1 MCITEKINRGFLP
14 PAVFFAI
21 TVFYLLSAL
30 LTNSSDVA
38 SSLLSHSQA
47 CNPFKKV
54 STFGITLINL
64 FLNVTSGYWMAS
76 RIRNEK
82 VDEPDVESVQTDKKE
97 EGAVSIPDEG
107 EISCRG

>member
-1 MCITEKINRGFLP
+1 M
-14 PAVFFAI
+14 
-21 TVFYLLSAL
+21 FYLLSAL

-47 CNPFKKV
+47 CNPFKNV

-64 FLNVTSGYWMAS
+64 FLNVTSGYWMAY

>member
-38 SSLLSHSQA
+38 SPPLSHSQA
-47 CNPFKKV
+47 CNPFKNV

-64 FLNVTSGYWMAS
+64 FLNVTSGYWMAY
-76 RIRNEK
+76 RIHPQR
-82 VDEPDVESVQTDKKE
+82 
-97 EGAVSIPDEG
+97 EGGRARRGERADRQEG
-107 EISCRG
+107 GGRRQHSGRG

>member
-1 MCITEKINRGFLP
+1 
-14 PAVFFAI
+14 
-21 TVFYLLSAL
+21 
-30 LTNSSDVA
+30 
-38 SSLLSHSQA
+38 
-47 CNPFKKV
+47 
-54 STFGITLINL
+54 
-64 FLNVTSGYWMAS
+64 MAY

>member
-1 MCITEKINRGFLP
+1 M
-14 PAVFFAI
+14 
-21 TVFYLLSAL
+21 
-30 LTNSSDVA
+30 A
-38 SSLLSHSQA
+38 SSLPRFSSPSLCSTFSPPFSPTPATWLRLLSHSQA
-47 CNPFKKV
+47 CNPFKNV

-64 FLNVTSGYWMAS
+64 FLNVTSGYWMAY